1 MTTKFED
8 RLLGLAVVAFL
19 AAMGGELLE
28 ATLLVTVG
36 VTGFFLAVGG
46 LLALMTVTLAV
57 GLSRASGPDMSD
69 PELADRVDFSTS
81 AGKR

>member
-1 MTTKFED
+1 MTTKYED
-8 RLLGLAVVAFL
+8 RLLGLAVVALL
-19 AAMGGELLE
+19 AAVGGELLG

-57 GLSRASGPDMSD
+57 GLSRVSGPDMSD
-69 PELADRVDFSTS
+69 PELADRVGLSMS
-81 AGKR
+81 SGKR